1 MEPAWFPRS
10 DLNERK
16 LEIASVPCGAGVSP
30 AVFHLIHDA
39 QNRRRDAGATG
50 INMEDNGQNESAL
63 PDKDLF
69 RIGEVSR
76 MTGTKQFVLRY
87 WESEFPMLQPVKS
100 PKGHRLYRRED
111 IDTVFVIKRLLYDE
125 GFTIAGARRHLRD
138 QPAESSGVN
147 GEAPATNVGSTF
159 TSNVRHNEDY
169 EQSASSEESSPA
181 GKRHAE
187 QLPAGLSRKTLLDL
201 RDSLRSFLT
210 LLEHE

>member
-1 MEPAWFPRS
+1 VRA
-10 DLNERK
+10 L
-16 LEIASVPCGAGVSP
+16 LEARTLISP
-30 AVFHLIHDA
+30 GELTLW
-39 QNRRRDAGATG
+39 RRREAGPTG
-50 INMEDNGQNESAL
+50 INMEDNGQNESAV

-87 WESEFPMLQPVKS
+87 WESEFPMLQPEKS

-138 QPAESSGVN
+138 QAAESHGSN
-147 GEAPATNVGSTF
+147 GEASATGARSSFASHVNPEPF
-159 TSNVRHNEDY
+159 ERRATSG
-169 EQSASSEESSPA
+169 ASSPTE
-181 GKRHAE
+181 KRHAE
-187 QLPAGLSRKTLLDL
+187 QSPLGLSRKTLLDL